1 MDCDIVNMM
10 QYNGNPTAIRSE
22 LLDVVEFIWLAGRR
36 DSDLSD

>member
-22 LLDVVEFIWLAGRR
+22 LLDVVEFERAVLQFVGEMY
-36 DSDLSD
+36 